1 MQILPDLFETDFILE
16 RNEIMLLVL
25 KVPRFF
31 FFSVKSL
38 SFASIPPEYKQY
50 SNSYTLRGEFN
61 LQKPKKPNGTMYW
74 VFSGFFRVLI
84 GHFFGSKIKSS
95 CTP

>member
-61 LQKPKKPNGTMYW
+61 LQTKNPTVPCI
-74 VFSGFFRVLI
+74 GFFR
-84 GHFFGSKIKSS
+84 GFFGF
-95 CTP
+95 